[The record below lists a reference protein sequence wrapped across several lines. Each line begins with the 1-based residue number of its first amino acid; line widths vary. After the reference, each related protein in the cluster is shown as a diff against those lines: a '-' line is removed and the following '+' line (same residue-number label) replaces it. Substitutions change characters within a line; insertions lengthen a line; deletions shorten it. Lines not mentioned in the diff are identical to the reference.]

1 MPKHIKKQNHNFF
14 SYYIIRHIKNV
25 VNKKCTKKKGIKTM
39 RKTIITVAGRTAAGK
54 SSIAKKLS
62 DKLGLKLLQSYTTR
76 APRPDESADLEHS
89 DHIFISDDEFDKLQD
104 IAAETTI
111 NGVRYCTTMS
121 MLNQSDFYVIDPDG
135 IDYLKKNHSR
145 DFRIVQFY
153 VYAEEDI
160 RKKRFEERGKTK
172 NEFVNR
178 NNAENK
184 QFDEYEQNH
193 EYDIIIFNNGN
204 IDDAVEVMESYVTI
218 VLEDRLKEI
227 EAKKNGTWIE
237 KTESEDD
244 ANKSNLHDEPLETPK
259 LKTETDEMADSTAD
273 VNEPEETKTSKN
285 VAADDQFSLDDDD
298 EDTIEKSTDNAKTE
312 NISNIYIP
320 DEAEKGIK
328 AAEPDPFSL
337 DDDDDFNFGKEQEEQ
352 KGCELTSEKLKNI
365 DEEESTESNEPSAIV
380 TPSAGD
386 NQESIDNDENQ
397 DNNNDD
403 DDDDDDGEEAILI
416 D

>member
-1 MPKHIKKQNHNFF
+1 
-14 SYYIIRHIKNV
+14 
-25 VNKKCTKKKGIKTM
+25 M

-76 APRPDESADLEHS
+76 APRPDESADIEHS

-111 NGVRYCTTMS
+111 NGVRYCTTME

-153 VYAEEDI
+153 VYAEEDV
-160 RKKRFEERGKTK
+160 RRKRFEERGKTK
-172 NEFVNR
+172 NEFANR

-193 EYDIIIFNNGN
+193 GYDIIIFNNGN

-244 ANKSNLHDEPLETPK
+244 ANKSKLHDEPLETPE
-259 LKTETDEMADSTAD
+259 LKTETDDMADSTAD
-273 VNEPEETKTSKN
+273 ANEPEEAKTSKN
-285 VAADDQFSLDDDD
+285 AVANDPFSLDDNG
-298 EDTIEKSTDNAKTE
+298 EDTTEESTDNAKTE
-312 NISNIYIP
+312 NISDIYIP

-328 AAEPDPFSL
+328 ADEPDPFSL
-337 DDDDDFNFGKEQEEQ
+337 DDDDDFNFDEEQEVQ
-352 KGCELTSEKLKNI
+352 KDCELNSEKFKNT
-365 DEEESTESNEPSAIV
+365 DEEKSAKSDTTSAVV
-380 TPSAGD
+380 TPSAED
-386 NQESIDNDENQ
+386 KPESIDNDEDED
-397 DNNNDD
+397 DN
-403 DDDDDDGEEAILI
+403 DDDDDGEEAILI